1 MFNYSTTEKR
11 DHRTS
16 SVDTEKKRK
25 GEVEGAGEEGSL
37 EGDVCIVVL
46 EETED
51 GFSSCLSQILIP
63 KSKLG
68 LKISTLW
75 LSSLCYIF

>member
-1 MFNYSTTEKR
+1 MSVSSLSLTWASCHLANLRRREKGR
-11 DHRTS
+11 W
-16 SVDTEKKRK
+16 
-25 GEVEGAGEEGSL
+25 GWGWEEGSL
-37 EGDVCIVVL
+37 EGDVCIIVL

-51 GFSSCLSQILIP
+51 GLSSCLSQILIP

-75 LSSLCYIF
+75 LSSLRYIF